1 MDQNA
6 FDDFDILAEAATA
19 ATNVSRSSHEPT
31 TSDLSGSKRSR
42 RRRRTTTSANNSK
55 ISMSSTSAAP
65 WVRDARVEEAEKKED
80 RRKMLRAAIRNKRN
94 ARTARHVLETREEKV
109 QVDGGVGDKVSDVLK
124 TVDPALLQQIAAK
137 MGGKSVSK
145 RQIMRQMG
153 DRGMAEVAAMAQA
166 QPSNQ

>member
-1 MDQNA
+1 MDENA

-19 ATNVSRSSHEPT
+19 TTNASSPSEAAATT
-31 TSDLSGSKRSR
+31 ASDLSGSKRSR
-42 RRRRTTTSANNSK
+42 RRRRTAASAS
-55 ISMSSTSAAP
+55 SSTSAAAP

-109 QVDGGVGDKVSDVLK
+109 NVDGGVGGKVSDVLK
-124 TVDPALLQQIAAK
+124 TVDPALLQQIATK

-153 DRGMAEVAAMAQA
+153 DRGMAEVAAMAQT

>member
-1 MDQNA
+1 MDENA
-6 FDDFDILAEAATA
+6 FDDFDILAEAAANASSPSETTA
-19 ATNVSRSSHEPT
+19 ADP

-42 RRRRTTTSANNSK
+42 RRRRTKTPTSSAPA
-55 ISMSSTSAAP
+55 AAP

-109 QVDGGVGDKVSDVLK
+109 QLEGGVGNKVSDVLN
-124 TVDPALLQQIAAK
+124 TVDPALLQQIATK

-145 RQIMRQMG
+145 RHIMRQMG
-153 DRGMAEVAAMAQA
+153 DRGMAEVATMAKAHPTLQ
-166 QPSNQ
+166 